1 MNNSSQ
7 SGITLME
14 TLLYLGLL
22 GLILTTAASLSLQ
35 SMEFLSKADQSLSTT
50 GEVLFLSQ
58 KLPQLLDGTTIISPP
73 TGATANSIVTSANS
87 IRGSALT
94 IDLSN
99 SRLQVKFGN
108 AAAVPLTSPSTKVES
123 FSVNRGAGQSYLTI
137 NLTLNGHP
145 FSFSSE

>member
-50 GEVLFLSQ
+50 GEVLFL
-58 KLPQLLDGTTIISPP
+58 
-73 TGATANSIVTSANS
+73 VTFHHS
-87 IRGSALT
+87 
-94 IDLSN
+94 
-99 SRLQVKFGN
+99 K
-108 AAAVPLTSPSTKVES
+108 
-123 FSVNRGAGQSYLTI
+123 
-137 NLTLNGHP
+137 
-145 FSFSSE
+145 